1 MQDQAR
7 RGVVRAWAVL
17 SVLALAAAAGAWAP
31 AASEKPAAT
40 PPEPAAGAGR
50 ATSPH
55 EWAGHWKGPMTVSSP
70 GASSPDGLR
79 MELIVGDKEVGGRR
93 EWTIV
98 YDGPVA
104 GMRQERRYTLVDV
117 DSAKGRY
124 AIDENNGIVLRATL
138 LDGVLYSPF
147 AVGGTFC
154 AASYRVLDAGTPAER
169 LEFTLVSMPLDKPGT
184 TGGDKAPTVQ
194 TWAVE
199 SVQRAELRRR

>member
-1 MQDQAR
+1 MHGRALSGVAR
-7 RGVVRAWAVL
+7 TGAAVT
-17 SVLALAAAAGAWAP
+17 VLALAAAAGAWAP
-31 AASEKPAAT
+31 ASGEKPAA
-40 PPEPAAGAGR
+40 EPAQRAPGAGR

-70 GASSPDGLR
+70 GAPTPDGLR

-138 LDGVLYSPF
+138 LDGVLHSPF

-184 TGGDKAPTVQ
+184 TGGEKTPKVQ
-194 TWAVE
+194 TWDVG